1 MMRHTPVA
9 DVMATELITAS
20 PDASFAH
27 LAKLLHTS
35 GVCAV
40 PIVDP
45 AGILLGVV
53 SEADLMAS
61 AARPDTAPGRW
72 RARHIRRDQP
82 EAKAGATTAAEL
94 MTAFVEAVAPTTP
107 VATAARL
114 MVERHLRWM
123 PVCDPAGCVVGV
135 ISRSDV
141 LTVFLRDD
149 ASIRAEFVDDV
160 LDGAAVDGAAVDG
173 AAEAAGDD
181 KRLQAEVRDGIVTL
195 TGEVATPADAERLVR
210 ATERVEGVVA
220 VVDHLAHRV
229 DERVAEAAPR

>member
-1 MMRHTPVA
+1 MRHTPVA

-27 LAKLLHTS
+27 LAKLLHTA
-35 GVCAV
+35 GVRAV

-45 AGILLGVV
+45 AGVLLGVV

-123 PVCDPAGCVVGV
+123 PVCDAAGCVVGV
-135 ISRSDV
+135 VSRSDV

-149 ASIRAEFVDDV
+149 ASIRAEVVDEV
-160 LDGAAVDGAAVDG
+160 LNGAAVDDV
-173 AAEAAGDD
+173 AEAD
-181 KRLQAEVRDGIVTL
+181 RLQVEVHEGIVTL
-195 TGEVATPADAERLVR
+195 TGDIATPADAERLVR

-229 DERVAEAAPR
+229 DERVADAASR

>member
-1 MMRHTPVA
+1 MRRTTVT
-9 DVMATELITAS
+9 DVMATDLVTAA

-27 LAKLLHTS
+27 LAKLLHTA
-35 GVCAV
+35 GVRAV

-45 AGILLGVV
+45 AGVLLGVV

-61 AARPDTAPGRW
+61 AARPVTSAGRW

-114 MVERHLRWM
+114 MVEHHLRWM
-123 PVCDPAGCVVGV
+123 PVCDAAGCVVGV

-149 ASIRAEFVDDV
+149 ASIQAEVVEEV
-160 LDGAAVDGAAVDG
+160 LADASPVEEKKV
-173 AAEAAGDD
+173 
-181 KRLQAEVRDGIVTL
+181 QVEVRDGVVTL
-195 TGEVATPADAERLVR
+195 TGDVATRGDAEQLIRSV
-210 ATERVEGVVA
+210 ERVEGAVA
-220 VVDHLAHRV
+220 VVDGLTYGV
-229 DERVAEAAPR
+229 DESLADAGAQPLA

>member
-1 MMRHTPVA
+1 MMRHTSVA
-9 DVMATELITAS
+9 DVMATDLVTAS

-27 LAKLLHTS
+27 LAKLLHTA
-35 GVCAV
+35 GVRAV
-40 PIVDP
+40 PIVDE
-45 AGILLGVV
+45 AGVLMGVV

-94 MTAFVEAVAPTTP
+94 MTAFAEAVAPTTP

-114 MVERHLRWM
+114 MVERHFRWL
-123 PVCDPAGCVVGV
+123 PVCDEAGRVVGV

-149 ASIRAEFVDDV
+149 ASTRTEVVDDV
-160 LDGAAVDGAAVDG
+160 L
-173 AAEAAGDD
+173 AGTPGSENV
-181 KRLQAEVRDGIVTL
+181 QVEVRDGVVTL
-195 TGEVATPADAERLVR
+195 SGQVPDRGDGERLVR

-220 VVDHLAHRV
+220 VVDHLAYAV
-229 DERVAEAAPR
+229 GEAAAQPRR

>member
-1 MMRHTPVA
+1 MRHTPVA

-27 LAKLLHTS
+27 LAKLLHTA
-35 GVCAV
+35 GVRAV

-45 AGILLGVV
+45 AGVLLGVV

-123 PVCDPAGCVVGV
+123 PVCDAAGCVVGV
-135 ISRSDV
+135 VSRSDV

-149 ASIRAEFVDDV
+149 ASIRAEVVDEV
-160 LDGAAVDGAAVDG
+160 LNGAAVDD
-173 AAEAAGDD
+173 AAEAAADAE
-181 KRLQAEVRDGIVTL
+181 RLQVEVHEGIVTL
-195 TGEVATPADAERLVR
+195 TGDVATPADAERLVR

-229 DERVAEAAPR
+229 DERVADAASR